1 MFVIAGTGMLTEE
14 TLATL
19 LLVAAAGLD
28 RSFRHRMEL
37 VALTL

>member
-1 MFVIAGTGMLTEE
+1 MLVLAGARMLTEE
-14 TLATL
+14 ALAA

-28 RSFRHRMEL
+28 RSSRYCMEL